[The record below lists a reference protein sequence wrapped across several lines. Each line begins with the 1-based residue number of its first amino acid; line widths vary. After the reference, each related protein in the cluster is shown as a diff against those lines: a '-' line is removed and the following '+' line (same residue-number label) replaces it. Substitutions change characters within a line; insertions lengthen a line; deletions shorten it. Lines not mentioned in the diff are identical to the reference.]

1 MADEFVTLEVHKEF
15 ARRMDETNE
24 RQSKRISILE
34 EQIQEVHKTSVAIEK
49 LSTNMAHML
58 EEQKRQGEKLEV
70 IENRDGEMWRKVVGY
85 MISAVVGGV
94 IVFMLSQIGM

>member
-1 MADEFVTLEVHKEF
+1 MEDFISRKEHEEFV
-15 ARRMDETNE
+15 RRMDEANE

-34 EQIQEVHKTSVAIEK
+34 EKMQEVNDTAIAIKE

-58 EEQKRQGEKLEV
+58 EEQKRQGQRLEA

-85 MISAVVGGV
+85 VISAVVGGV
-94 IVFMLSQIGM
+94 VVFMLSQIGM